1 MIGFVFKNSC
11 SPDSVSLLKPFARF
25 LHAHIHKRQQVA
37 MGKVSRTSTPVAV
50 STGLEKSYTRQG
62 EAWDLLR
69 VDGDEQLLSD
79 VDSVAGPADCDYN
92 SDCATITTNSVTP
105 SEQTKSDSWS
115 SSPCSDAASASTT
128 SEEECSTA
136 VAEKDSL
143 EGWKVFKGWDMPD
156 IREIVVSFCA
166 PSPGKKWN
174 QIAVADRRFNTTWR
188 RGLYPLCTKMLR
200 SAIRCLQPR
209 CRNCTGGESMLLL
222 VDLED
227 IFNTGFA
234 AAEATRRKI
243 RAAAAE
249 IEARRLDE
257 MVAEELAHRTA
268 RASLHIPW
276 RGMPRYHMANG
287 RFHPEMIP
295 RTPRG
300 PRGSRRRCWC
310 APDCGGCRP
319 RSPASESTEDEPPVQ
334 GSDEGSGD

>member
-79 VDSVAGPADCDYN
+79 VDSVAGPSDCDYN
-92 SDCATITTNSVTP
+92 SDCATITTNSVTQ

-115 SSPCSDAASASTT
+115 SSPYSDAASASTT

-166 PSPGKKWN
+166 PSPSLKWN

-188 RGLYPLCTKMLR
+188 RGLYALCTKMLR
-200 SAIRCLQPR
+200 SAIRSLQPR
-209 CRNCTGGESMLLL
+209 CRHCIGGESILLL
-222 VDLED
+222 IALED
-227 IFNTGFA
+227 IFNTRFA
-234 AAEATRRKI
+234 AAEYKRKI
-243 RAAAAE
+243 SQLQENTR
-249 IEARRLDE
+249 EARRLYE
-257 MVAEELAHRTA
+257 MVVEELAHSRA
-268 RASLHIPW
+268 RASLLYLV
-276 RGMPRYHMANG
+276 GANHMANG
-287 RFHPEMIP
+287 RFHSIEMIP